1 MGYTSVRGCILIE
14 IRTKF
19 HLIHEKI
26 CTIPLSDSNRK
37 LKYNEVNK
45 AFLSCSTNY
54 VNTTNYVNKL
64 YKSKSDVCKKSM
76 FVGMDVHKNYL
87 QVSVLDENGKIL
99 NNSGVDN
106 NLITEVKYS
115 KAKILIVHMDYT
127 DR

>member
-1 MGYTSVRGCILIE
+1 
-14 IRTKF
+14 
-19 HLIHEKI
+19 
-26 CTIPLSDSNRK
+26 
-37 LKYNEVNK
+37 
-45 AFLSCSTNY
+45 
-54 VNTTNYVNKL
+54 
-64 YKSKSDVCKKSM
+64 M